1 MKVKNYITLGGTIRG
16 FQYVIN
22 SVVKRFRFNRRM
34 AGSAHLETAV
44 TIVFFLSGV
53 VFPFGSTCT
62 GEYNATVISIGGR

>member
-1 MKVKNYITLGGTIRG
+1 
-16 FQYVIN
+16 
-22 SVVKRFRFNRRM
+22 M